1 VIAYLYT
8 PPRVKD
14 CHVHFHLTVEGKK
27 GFLAP
32 AIFTPEV
39 VQRFHDRCDR
49 FREHNGGIPIPP
61 CMGYRLEAEEN
72 PFGTRPVEEL

>member
-8 PPRVKD
+8 PPGVKD
-14 CHVHFHLTVEGKK
+14 CHVHFHLTVQGKK

-39 VQRFHDRCDR
+39 VQRFHDQCHA
-49 FREHNGGIPIPP
+49 FGEHNGGAPIPA
-61 CMGYRLEAEEN
+61 MGYRLKAEEN
-72 PFGTRPVEEL
+72 PFGTGAAEKL